1 MIKGNPDKFARFML
15 LAVSEEAKT
24 SFPFCFC
31 SMYNKQ
37 LSDSVFVTSKITA
50 DEGLGKVCIYQPE
63 PNSSATATLIILD
76 IETTSSNTCI
86 VTRDV
91 IFCSSS

>member
-1 MIKGNPDKFARFML
+1 MSCVTPIMIKGNPDKFARFML

-24 SFPFCFC
+24 SFPFCFW

-50 DEGLGKVCIYQPE
+50 EGLGKVYGWFGFC
-63 PNSSATATLIILD
+63 D
-76 IETTSSNTCI
+76 IQNNCWGSE
-86 VTRDV
+86 
-91 IFCSSS
+91 